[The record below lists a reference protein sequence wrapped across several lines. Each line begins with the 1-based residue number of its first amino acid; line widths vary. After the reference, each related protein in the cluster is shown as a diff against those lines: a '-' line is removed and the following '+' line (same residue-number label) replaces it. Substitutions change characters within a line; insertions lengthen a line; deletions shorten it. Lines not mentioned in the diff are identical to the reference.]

1 MTVPRLNN
9 VREERRFLM
18 PDVEAVRDLLKQRG
32 DLNSYRLRTLYVDSP
47 DGTWSKDS
55 SKPRLRLRVYNNQ
68 DSYLECKLR
77 IPGTRCYVKRRR
89 KAEAVPEGMVTLGTS
104 RYTRQEWE
112 EGQVR
117 VTIDQQVATDN
128 NRLLQ
133 GFVVETKLPVG
144 DPLPNWLKL
153 LKPYEKDFSK
163 WRWVSG

>member
-1 MTVPRLNN
+1 MSLPRIAN
-9 VREERRFLM
+9 VREERRFLL

-32 DLNSYRLRTLYVDSP
+32 DLNSYRTRTLYVDSP
-47 DGTWSKDS
+47 DGTWSKDPA
-55 SKPRLRLRVYNNQ
+55 KPRYRLRVYNNQ
-68 DSYLECKLR
+68 DCFLEVKLR

-89 KAEAVPEGMVTLGTS
+89 KADGAPEGMVTLGSS

-112 EGQVR
+112 QGPVR
-117 VTIDQQVATDN
+117 VTIDQQVSTDS
-128 NRLLQ
+128 RVLQ

-153 LKPYEKDFSK
+153 LKPYERDFSK